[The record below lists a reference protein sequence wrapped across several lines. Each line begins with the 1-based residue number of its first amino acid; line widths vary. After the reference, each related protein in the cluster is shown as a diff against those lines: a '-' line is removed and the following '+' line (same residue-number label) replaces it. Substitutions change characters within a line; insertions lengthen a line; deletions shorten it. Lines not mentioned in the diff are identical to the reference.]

1 MLVSS
6 IFRISKQIIHW
17 LKNSPISQMSFLS
30 QQKNVWAFFVVDI
43 DCSEKSARHYKS
55 CAALNDANDNNQ
67 MVVVHTSQLCPN
79 PIGNHSFAIHRKE
92 INDSGCSKRY
102 YILLSNYLWMNC
114 VCRVFS
120 SHMYA
125 KKWMCMV
132 ETREMASFPNST

>member
-67 MVVVHTSQLCPN
+67 MVEVHTSQLCPN
-79 PIGNHSFAIHRKE
+79 PIGNHSLAIHRKD
-92 INDSGCSKRY
+92 INDSGYSKRY
-102 YILLSNYLWMNC
+102 YCYPITYEWTVC
-114 VCRVFS
+114 VEYS
-120 SHMYA
+120 PHI
-125 KKWMCMV
+125 CMLKNECV
-132 ETREMASFPNST
+132 W